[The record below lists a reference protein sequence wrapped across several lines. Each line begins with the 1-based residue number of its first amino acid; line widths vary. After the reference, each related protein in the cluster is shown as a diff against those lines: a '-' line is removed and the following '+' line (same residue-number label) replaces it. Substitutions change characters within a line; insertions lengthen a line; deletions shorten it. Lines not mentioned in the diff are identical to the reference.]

1 MRGTSSAAIM
11 PSFTTQA
18 RRSGQGGATG
28 DAKTLV
34 GSLLPTCNDG
44 HCVGHGFWESPIEFD
59 QAAATFGSSG
69 GKSFWQQNSDDDDG
83 DVAVIYGMT
92 LNAINLGSLPF
103 MRIKFSLNQVTDLR
117 MWHGFFSTSTL
128 TGPTVVGTDDPDG
141 DYAGV
146 RFTSGDGAFR
156 FCTSNDDTGFSQTAA
171 GGNPVVDAIYFVEI
185 ELEASVTRF
194 RIEDA
199 NGDTLSEEFISFSRP
214 RDDVPMY
221 MVHGLSTTTTAA
233 KSWRL
238 YYQETYMQ
246 Y

>member
-1 MRGTSSAAIM
+1 MWGTSRRVAGATM

-28 DAKTLV
+28 GAKSLV
-34 GSLLPTCNDG
+34 GSLLPTCSTG
-44 HCVGHGFWESPIEFD
+44 HCAGHGFWDSPLEID
-59 QAAATFGSSG
+59 QASATFGSSG
-69 GKSFWQQNSDDDDG
+69 GKAFWQQNSDDDDG
-83 DVAVIYGMT
+83 DVAVVYSLST
-92 LNAINLGSLPF
+92 TPINLGSLPF

-117 MWHGFFSTSTL
+117 MWHGFFSTSN
-128 TGPTVVGTDDPDG
+128 GSTVVGTDDPDG

-146 RFTSGDGAFR
+146 RFTSGDGYFKFCHSNNDTAF
-156 FCTSNDDTGFSQTAA
+156 TQTAA
-171 GGNPVVDAIYFVEI
+171 ATPVADTIYFIEI

-199 NGDTLSEEFISFSRP
+199 NGGLLDEQFVSTQRP

-238 YYQETYMQ
+238 YYQETYME